1 MIYTHPISKIY
12 AARETAIGGETP
24 WVGVPVAGFPSRY
37 EAYDK
42 KKKRV
47 GSMVRVD
54 ASIHQ
59 AGASRPPPEIYIKG
73 IQREA
78 TEEKKSGASITFHS
92 KTN

>member
-1 MIYTHPISKIY
+1 M
-12 AARETAIGGETP
+12 
-24 WVGVPVAGFPSRY
+24 GVPVAGFPTRY

-78 TEEKKSGASITFHS
+78 TEEKNQVHPLHFTQKQINNIHHITNNSSCLDPIHIM
-92 KTN
+92 NP